1 MLFQFWHHLL
11 KLFESLRM
19 RLHKFYN
26 LHCSLIREDYF
37 IHAAIRSIKSS
48 KLSPSS
54 IRCVRPFSMSSRPRC
69 MAAISSGVN
78 SSSFQPF
85 PSLHLTK
92 ALTLDKGK
100 SKKNARNNKVFP
112 FFLRSNLFPSR
123 TAGKRYE
130 QRPQQDVKTPFFS
143 TSFAKHTFQSSGT
156 NHKKRCISPQ
166 KWGKEGAFFPFS
178 LIFRTNIEKKQ

>member
-1 MLFQFWHHLL
+1 MLFQFWNDTPKLL
-11 KLFESLRM
+11 IRLRM
-19 RLHKFYN
+19 RFLEFYN

-85 PSLHLTK
+85 PSQHLTK
-92 ALTLDKGK
+92 ALTLDKSK
-100 SKKNARNNKVFP
+100 SKKNAQNDKVFP
-112 FFLRSNLFPSR
+112 FFLRSILFPSR
-123 TAGKRYE
+123 TAGKRHE
-130 QRPQQDVKTPFFS
+130 QMPQQNPKTPFFS
-143 TSFAKHTFQSSGT
+143 TSFANSTFQTLSIK
-156 NHKKRCISPQ
+156 HKIAPKYNRKLVLKLRFLPFPS
-166 KWGKEGAFFPFS
+166 FFCS
-178 LIFRTNIEKKQ
+178 KT